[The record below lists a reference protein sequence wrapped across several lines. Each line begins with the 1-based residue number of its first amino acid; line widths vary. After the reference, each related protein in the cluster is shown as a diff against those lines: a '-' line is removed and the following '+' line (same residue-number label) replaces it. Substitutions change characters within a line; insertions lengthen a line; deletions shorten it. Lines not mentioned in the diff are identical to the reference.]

1 MPLKNIFI
9 PIIFCIYGVL
19 SVHAT
24 PFVLDTT
31 NLDIQSYK
39 DKKMDETQGAWVQ
52 YAGAGLVGGYLGYMG
67 YASSVPRSERAWGGV
82 AMVMGSGAVGGALTL
97 TPIGVTR
104 AAFLGGTVGFAGNQ
118 AAISSPRR
126 KIEC

>member
-97 TPIGVTR
+97 TPIGITR

-118 AAISSPRR
+118 AAISSS
-126 KIEC
+126 

>member
-1 MPLKNIFI
+1 MPLKNIFL

-67 YASSVPRSERAWGGV
+67 YASSVPRSQRTWGGV
-82 AMVMGSGAVGGALTL
+82 ATAMGSGAVGGALTL

-118 AAISSPRR
+118 AAISSSRG
-126 KIEC
+126 

>member
-1 MPLKNIFI
+1 MFFNN
-9 PIIFCIYGVL
+9 
-19 SVHAT
+19 H
-24 PFVLDTT
+24 LDTADLNHAFGGSQDLQVQAMT
-31 NLDIQSYK
+31 NQE
-39 DKKMDETQGAWVQ
+39 MDETQGAWVQ

-67 YASSVPRSERAWGGV
+67 YASSIPRSQRAWGGV
-82 AMVMGSGAVGGALTL
+82 AMVMGSGAVGGAFTL